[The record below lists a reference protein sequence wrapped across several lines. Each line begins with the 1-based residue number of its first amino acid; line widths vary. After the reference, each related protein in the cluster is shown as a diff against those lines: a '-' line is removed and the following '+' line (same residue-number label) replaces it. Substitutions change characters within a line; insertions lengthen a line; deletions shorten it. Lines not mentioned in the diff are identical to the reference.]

1 MISDFNCTYDNAI
14 EISPEITKDLKLSF
28 PDAYMHADTMVK
40 IAHAMNRKEGAS
52 FCMLPF
58 CHTVEAEA
66 MGGIVNMGDGN
77 FGPRAKEYCCTSAAE
92 LLELPEIDYSKDRIH
107 EVLEA
112 CRILRKQ
119 GEHVALMISGP
130 FTIFNVL
137 IDPKYVFKAMR
148 KQPELM
154 KNVFRKIEKE
164 LLRFIKVAIS
174 YGVDMISYADS
185 SGGVNILGPKMAG
198 QVVADFTY
206 DFLKKAAELMDG
218 KAMLLL
224 CPKTTLALIGTERAC
239 YVDHELPEVMRY
251 GDACISMIGQVSVVG
266 QMCIKNID
274 YQLEN
279 KKLREIKLY

>member
-1 MISDFNCTYDNAI
+1 MISDFRCTFDNAI
-14 EISPEITKDLKLSF
+14 GISPEITKDLKLSF
-28 PDAYMHADTMVK
+28 PDAYMHADTMAK
-40 IAHAMNRKEGAS
+40 IAHAMKQKEGAA

-66 MGGIVNMGDGN
+66 MGGIVNMGDGK

-92 LLELPEIDYSKDRIH
+92 LLELPAIDYSKGRIH

-112 CRILRKQ
+112 CQILREQ

-154 KNVFRKIEKE
+154 RDVFQKIEKE

-174 YGVDMISYADS
+174 YGADMISYADS
-185 SGGVNILGPKMAG
+185 SGGVNILGPKMAE
-198 QVVADFTY
+198 QVVKDFTY
-206 DFLKKAAELMDG
+206 DFLKKAAELVDG

-224 CPKTTLALIGTERAC
+224 CPKTTLALIGMEKAC
-239 YVDHELPEVMRY
+239 YVDHELPEVLRY
-251 GDACISMIGQVSVVG
+251 GDACIAMIGQVPVAG
-266 QMCIKNID
+266 QMCIKNIS
-274 YQLEN
+274 YRLEN
-279 KKLREIKLY
+279 KNLREIKLY

>member
-1 MISDFNCTYDNAI
+1 MISDFCCTFDNSI
-14 EISPEITKDLKLSF
+14 GISPKITKDLKLSF

-40 IAHAMNRKEGAS
+40 IAYAMKQKEGAA

-92 LLELPEIDYSKDRIH
+92 LLELPEIDYSKGRIH

-112 CRILRKQ
+112 CQILREQ

-154 KNVFRKIEKE
+154 RDIFQKIEKE
-164 LLRFIKVAIS
+164 LLRFIKVSIS

-185 SGGVNILGPKMAG
+185 SGGVNILGPKMAE
-198 QVVADFTY
+198 QVVTDFTY
-206 DFLKKAAELMDG
+206 DFLKKATEMMDG

-224 CPKTTLALIGTERAC
+224 CPKTTLALIGTDRAC
-239 YVDHELPEVMRY
+239 YVDRELSEVMRY
-251 GDACISMIGQVSVVG
+251 GDACISMIGQVPMAG

-279 KKLREIKLY
+279 KNFREIRLR

>member
-1 MISDFNCTYDNAI
+1 MISDFRCTFDNSI
-14 EISPEITKDLKLSF
+14 GISPEITKDLKLSF

-40 IAHAMNRKEGAS
+40 IAYAMKQKEGAA

-92 LLELPEIDYSKDRIH
+92 LLELPAIDYSKGRIH

-112 CRILRKQ
+112 CQILREQ

-154 KNVFRKIEKE
+154 RDVFQKIEKE

-174 YGVDMISYADS
+174 YGADMISYADS
-185 SGGVNILGPKMAG
+185 SGGVNILGPKMAE
-198 QVVADFTY
+198 QVVKDFTY
-206 DFLKKAAELMDG
+206 DFLKKAAELVDG

-224 CPKTTLALIGTERAC
+224 CPKTTLALIGMEKAC
-239 YVDHELPEVMRY
+239 YVDHELSEVLRY
-251 GDACISMIGQVSVVG
+251 GDACIAMIGQVPVAG
-266 QMCIKNID
+266 QMCIKNIS
-274 YQLEN
+274 YRLEN
-279 KKLREIKLY
+279 KNLREIKLY

>member
-1 MISDFNCTYDNAI
+1 MLSDFRCTFDNSI
-14 EISPEITKDLKLSF
+14 GISPEITNDLRLSF

-40 IAHAMNRKEGAS
+40 IAQAVKQKEGAA

-92 LLELPEIDYSKDRIH
+92 LLELPEIDYSKGRIR

-112 CRILRKQ
+112 CHILREQ

-154 KNVFRKIEKE
+154 RDIFQKIEKE
-164 LLRFIKVAIS
+164 LMRFIEAAIL

-185 SGGVNILGPKMAG
+185 SGGVNILGPKMAE
-198 QVVADFTY
+198 QVVIDFTY
-206 DFLKKAAELMDG
+206 NFLKKAAELMDG

-224 CPKTTLALIGTERAC
+224 CPKTTLALIGTGKAC
-239 YVDHELPEVMRY
+239 YVDHELSDEMRY
-251 GDACISMIGQVSVVG
+251 GDACISMIGQVSVAG

-279 KKLREIKLY
+279 KMFREIRLY

>member
-40 IAHAMNRKEGAS
+40 IAHAMKRKEGAA